1 MSEREES
8 QVDRIELTPALAE
21 LERVLT
27 GVSVAPQKL
36 NISQLMYRAGQESG
50 RRWAA
55 RRGAWLWRSAGV
67 LAASAAAALVAWL
80 SLGMPPK
87 VVERIVY
94 VAGPGTSANGDAT
107 APGRHGVDANLAD
120 IHSDETVAGSADRT
134 ANDRAADG
142 GRAQSRDTLYSALVE
157 TAWPN
162 SSFHPGYYRTVEMVV
177 AYGADVLPRP
187 TLAIEQPLSSRQL
200 QQELLRTDGGG
211 NSRGDAP
218 LIDWNELIPSDEP
231 L

>member
-1 MSEREES
+1 MSERDEFEL
-8 QVDRIELTPALAE
+8 DRVELTPALAE

-36 NISQLMYRAGQESG
+36 NVSQLMFRAGQESG
-50 RRWAA
+50 RRSAA

-67 LAASAAAALVAWL
+67 VAASAAAALVTWL

-94 VAGPGTSANGDAT
+94 VGHPGTSARGTELAATEADAT
-107 APGRHGVDANLAD
+107 A
-120 IHSDETVAGSADRT
+120 AGTD
-134 ANDRAADG
+134 DRASVDHGASG
-142 GRAQSRDTLYSALVE
+142 NRERSTDTASSALVE
-157 TAWPN
+157 ATWPI
-162 SSFHPGYYRTVEMVV
+162 SSFQPGYYRTVEMVV

-187 TLAIEQPLSSRQL
+187 TVAIDHPLSSRQL
-200 QQELLRTDGGG
+200 QQELLRTEGGG
-211 NSRGDAP
+211 RSRDDAP